1 MRTPPPR
8 LPGHS
13 PEPPDPRPLPE
24 PGPGRPRP
32 RPDIVVRLVLPAAGP
47 PYDDQ
52 DPPRPPG
59 GGAAAAGG
67 PAPADQ
73 SGPAGLAVPPRL
85 AVWADGADPDGRPG
99 SGDQVGPGLAG
110 DSRSGPWTSLLAQAL
125 VEALAGSRAPRQ
137 IAPWTTE
144 QARRRIRQIGP
155 LLPAGQRPVV
165 RRVLTSAPR
174 RDVVE
179 MTVIVSIGPL
189 TRAIAVRLERA
200 PPSPARPDRGRPW
213 LCTVIEAA

>member
-13 PEPPDPRPLPE
+13 PEPPDPRPW
-24 PGPGRPRP
+24 
-32 RPDIVVRLVLPAAGP
+32 PDIVVRLVLPAAGP

-67 PAPADQ
+67 PAPAEQ
-73 SGPAGLAVPPRL
+73 RGPAGLAVPPRL
-85 AVWADGADPDGRPG
+85 AVRADGADPDGLPG
-99 SGDQVGPGLAG
+99 CADQAGPGLAG
-110 DSRSGPWTSLLAQAL
+110 DPRSGPWTSLLAQAL

-179 MTVIVSIGPL
+179 MTVIVGIGPL

-200 PPSPARPDRGRPW
+200 PPSPGRPDRGRPW

>member
-13 PEPPDPRPLPE
+13 PRPPDPRLLPE

-32 RPDIVVRLVLPAAGP
+32 WPDIVVRLVLPAAGP

-73 SGPAGLAVPPRL
+73 RGPAGLAVPPRL
-85 AVWADGADPDGRPG
+85 AVRADGADPDGLPG
-99 SGDQVGPGLAG
+99 CADPAGPGLAG

-179 MTVIVSIGPL
+179 MTVIVGIGPL